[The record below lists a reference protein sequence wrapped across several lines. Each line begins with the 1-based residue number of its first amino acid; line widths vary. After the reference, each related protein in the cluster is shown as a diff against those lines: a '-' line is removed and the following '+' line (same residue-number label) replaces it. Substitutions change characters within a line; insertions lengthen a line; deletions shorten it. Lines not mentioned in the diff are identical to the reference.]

1 MRHLRRGACKG
12 LALCAAVLFFNI
24 CVVSAQQSLGT
35 LRGNVRDEL
44 GGVIIGATVTV
55 ADAAGVEKTAETD
68 ESGDYSFA
76 GLAPGRYTVRINQS
90 GFASYE
96 NLGVEVQAG
105 RTAPLDIVLTVA
117 IEQEEVTV
125 TAEAPV
131 GTEAE
136 SQASAVVLRG
146 ADLDALPD
154 DPDDLSE
161 ALQALA
167 GPGAGSSEDGA
178 QIYIDGF
185 TGGRLPPK
193 ESIREIRINRNPF
206 SAEYDRLG
214 YGRVEIFTKPG
225 TDKFRG
231 QAFFNFN
238 DESLNARSPFATTR
252 APYQSRRYGG
262 NLSGPLASK
271 RASFFLDFARSETDD
286 NEVVRA
292 VILDPSNLFA
302 PLGYNQ
308 TILTPDRRTT
318 FGPRLDY
325 QINPTNTLV
334 ARYTYEQGTSLNS
347 GASDFNLPT
356 RAFDT
361 DNTQHTLQLTET
373 AIINQ
378 KVINETRFQFERNRR
393 RQEGGNNLPVI
404 RVLES
409 FIGGGAQNALSSNEQ
424 DRYELQNY
432 TSWTAGGHALKAG
445 ARLRADRLND
455 MSLQNF
461 AGTFTFSGG
470 NAPQLDANNNV
481 VRDADGNPVLVQT
494 TSLERYRR
502 TLLLQESICSNPGID
517 PRPCTG
523 EDIRLRGGGPTQFS
537 ISGGN
542 PEASVT
548 YWDFS
553 PFIQDDWRV
562 RPNLTVSAGLRYE
575 RQNLI
580 EGALDFAPR
589 VAFAWSPAADPRN
602 QRTVI
607 RGGFGVFYQ
616 RVNENLYLQA
626 ARFNGTNQQQ
636 FVVTDTTSQFLNG
649 STFDFDFVDGV
660 PTATVQGVPTAAE
673 LTAFQVRQT
682 IRQLA
687 PDMRAPYT
695 MQTAFSVEQQLPYR
709 ITLSVSYIGA
719 RTLHVLRSR
728 NVNAPLLDA
737 SGRLPLDS
745 AGRPIVVRPRPALGN
760 IFQFESSGV
769 FNQHQLVVNV
779 NNRFSRAF
787 TLFGNY
793 TLNFAKSDSD
803 FTGNFPVNQYDLTG
817 EYGNSVQDQR
827 HRLFI
832 GGAVN
837 ALPWGLRLNPTLVAN
852 SGRPFNIT
860 VGRDLNGDSLFTERP
875 AFATDLT
882 RASVRRTAYGDF
894 DLDPQPGSTVIPRNY
909 GRGPGFFSVNMRLSK
924 TFGFGEVAAAAAGA
938 GGGRGGRG
946 GGGGGGGRGGRGGGG
961 GGRGGRGGG
970 GGGESFGGGGEAEHR
985 YNLTLSVNV
994 QNLFNHPSLGNPVGN
1009 LNSPV
1014 FGQVVGGGG
1023 RFGFGGGGGGQNAGA
1038 RRVDLQLRFSF

>member
-1 MRHLRRGACKG
+1 MRQLKG
-12 LALCAAVLFFNI
+12 RALKVVAVCAAVLFFSL
-24 CVVSAQQSLGT
+24 CAVAQQSLGT
-35 LRGNVRDEL
+35 LRGNVKDEL

-68 ESGDYSFA
+68 EQGNYSFA

-136 SQASAVVLRG
+136 SQAGAVVLRG

-238 DESLNARSPFATTR
+238 DESLNARSPFASTR

-262 NLSGPLASK
+262 NISGPLASK
-271 RASFFLDFARSETDD
+271 RASFFLDFERRETDD
-286 NEVVRA
+286 NEDVRA
-292 VILDPSNLFA
+292 VVLDPLSFG
-302 PLGYNQ
+302 PLSFNQ

-318 FGPRLDY
+318 FSPRLDY
-325 QINPTNTLV
+325 QINATNTLV
-334 ARYTYEQGTSLNS
+334 ARYTFEQGTSLNS

-361 DNTQHTLQLTET
+361 ENTQHTLQLTET
-373 AIINQ
+373 AVINQ

-409 FIGGGAQNALSSNEQ
+409 FTGGGAQNALSSNEQ

-432 TSWTAGGHALKAG
+432 TSWTVGSHALKAG
-445 ARLRADRLND
+445 ARLRADRLTD
-455 MSLQNF
+455 VSQQNF

-470 NAPQLDANNNV
+470 NAPQLDANNNI
-481 VRDADGNPVLVQT
+481 VRDASGNPVVVQI
-494 TSLERYRR
+494 TSLERFRR
-502 TLLLQESICSNPGID
+502 TLFFQSRTCDD
-517 PRPCTG
+517 PMRLCNN
-523 EDIRLRGGGPTQFS
+523 EEIRARGGGPTQFS
-537 ISGGN
+537 VSGGN

-562 RPNLTVSAGLRYE
+562 RPNLTLSAGLRYE
-575 RQNLI
+575 RQNI
-580 EGALDFAPR
+580 IDGALDFAPR
-589 VAFAWSPAADPRN
+589 VAFAWSPATDPRN
-602 QRTVI
+602 QKTVI
-607 RGGFGVFYQ
+607 RGGFGIFYQ

-636 FVVTDTTSQFLNG
+636 FVVTDTTSQFLNR
-649 STFDFDFVDGV
+649 SAFDLDFANGV
-660 PTATVQGVPTAAE
+660 PTATVSPNVPTAAE
-673 LTAFQVRQT
+673 LTTFQVRQT

-709 ITLSVSYIGA
+709 VTLSVSYISA

-737 SGRLPLDS
+737 TGRLPLD
-745 AGRPIVVRPRPALGN
+745 ATGRPVIVRPNPARGN
-760 IFQFESSGV
+760 VFQFESSGV

-827 HRLFI
+827 HRVFI
-832 GGAVN
+832 GGAIN

-860 VGRDLNGDSLFTERP
+860 VGRDLNGDTLFTERP
-875 AFATDLT
+875 AFATDLS
-882 RASVRRTAYGDF
+882 RASVRRTAFGDF
-894 DLDPQPGSTVIPRNY
+894 DLDPQPGFVVIPRNY
-909 GRGPGFFSVNMRLSK
+909 GRGPGFYSVNMRLSK
-924 TFGFGEVAAAAAGA
+924 TFGFGEVATANVGA
-938 GGGRGGRG
+938 GGGRRG

-961 GGRGGRGGG
+961 GRGGRGG
-970 GGGESFGGGGEAEHR
+970 GGGESFGGGENTEKR
-985 YNLTLSVNV
+985 YNLTASLNV
-994 QNLFNHPSLGNPVGN
+994 QNLFNHPSLGTPVGN
-1009 LNSPV
+1009 LNSPF
-1014 FGQVVGGGG
+1014 FGQSVGGGG
-1023 RFGFGGGGGGQNAGA
+1023 RFGFGGGGGQNGGA